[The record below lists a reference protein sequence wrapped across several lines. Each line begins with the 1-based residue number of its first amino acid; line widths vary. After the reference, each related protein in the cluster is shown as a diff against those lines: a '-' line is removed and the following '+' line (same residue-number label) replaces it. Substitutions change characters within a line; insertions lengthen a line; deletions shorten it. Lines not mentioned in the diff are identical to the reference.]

1 VTAEHSRVSAAG
13 TEGGVTEVGVIAR
26 RDDGL
31 EISTDPGRLDLDR
44 ITRWLAD
51 ESYWAAGRPRDVVQR
66 SVDGSLNLGVYGSGE
81 YGSGADGRLQQVA
94 LARVVTDNATFAWIC
109 DVFVDEAWR
118 GRGIG
123 SWLMRECVTELLERR
138 GIQRLLLA
146 TRDAHAVY
154 AQAGF
159 APLEGVWR
167 WMELDRRPAR
177 DAIIAMGPPDG
188 AA

>member
-1 VTAEHSRVSAAG
+1 VTAERGRVSAAG
-13 TEGGVTEVGVIAR
+13 TEGGVIAR

-31 EISTDPGRLDLDR
+31 EISTDPARLDLDR

-51 ESYWAAGRPRDVVQR
+51 ESYWAAGRDREVVER
-66 SVDGSLNLGVYGSGE
+66 SIAGSLNLGVYAP
-81 YGSGADGRLQQVA
+81 GADQEGEQVA
-94 LARVVTDNATFAWIC
+94 LARVVTDDATFAWIC
-109 DVFVDEAWR
+109 DVFVDEGWR
-118 GRGIG
+118 GRGVG
-123 SWLMRECVTELLERR
+123 SWLMRECVAELLDRR
-138 GIQRLLLA
+138 GVLRLLLA

-177 DAIIAMGPPDG
+177 DAIIAMGPPDQLSPPDG

>member
-1 VTAEHSRVSAAG
+1 MTAGGSRVSAAG
-13 TEGGVTEVGVIAR
+13 TEGGTVAR

-31 EISTDPGRLDLDR
+31 EISTDRDRLDLDR
-44 ITRWLAD
+44 IARWLSE
-51 ESYWAAGRPRDVVQR
+51 ESYWAAGRARDVVER
-66 SVDGSLNLGVYGSGE
+66 SVGGSLNLGVYAPGPH
-81 YGSGADGRLQQVA
+81 GATEQVA
-94 LARVVTDNATFAWIC
+94 FARVVTDDATFAWIC

-118 GRGIG
+118 GRGVG

-138 GIQRLLLA
+138 GILRLLLA

-167 WMELDRRPAR
+167 WMELDRRPTR

-188 AA
+188 VR